1 MLTLF
6 KKLIQMVRNMKI
18 ELGRR
23 EYWLIIAIVGVLFSH
38 LSLHGGSYVSELDVF
53 GNLTIVKEQSINAQ
67 SLGKGRDPPNWD
79 PINQYIYESI
89 DFEVN
94 IFFYNTTS
102 GTLEINFTRDNKVLR
117 KEYVWGP
124 TRILLSGYG
133 EYRFRYSNFD
143 VTLRALDEDV
153 RVKFLIDIIR
163 RTREYSPILS
173 MFFFMGLFGVIILEI
188 GSKVL
193 SLYKKRT

>member
-1 MLTLF
+1 
-6 KKLIQMVRNMKI
+6 MVHNLQI
-18 ELGRR
+18 ELTRR
-23 EYWLIIAIVGVLFSH
+23 SYWVIIAIIGVLFSH
-38 LSLHGGSYVSELDVF
+38 LSPHGGSYDSELDVF
-53 GNLTIVKEQSINAQ
+53 GNLTIVKGQSVSAQ

-89 DFEVN
+89 DFEVD

-102 GTLEINFTRDNKVLR
+102 GTLEINFTRVDKVLR

-124 TRILLSGYG
+124 VRILLSGYG

-163 RTREYSPILS
+163 RTQEYSPILS
-173 MFFFMGLFGVIILEI
+173 MFLFMGFFGVIILEI
-188 GSKVL
+188 GGKVL